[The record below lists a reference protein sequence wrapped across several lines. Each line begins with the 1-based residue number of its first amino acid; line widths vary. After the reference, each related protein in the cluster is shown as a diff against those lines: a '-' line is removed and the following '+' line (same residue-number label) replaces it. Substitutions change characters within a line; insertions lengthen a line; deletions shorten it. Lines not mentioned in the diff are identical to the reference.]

1 MIDDLPEETRLV
13 LTAAASR
20 SFDANAPREMID
32 RYGAV
37 PFKLVHIRA
46 TDAARR

>member
-1 MIDDLPEETRLV
+1 MFDERPDETRLV

-20 SFDANAPREMID
+20 SIDANAPRETMD
-32 RYGAV
+32 RYGTV
-37 PFKLVHIRA
+37 PFKLVHLRA